1 MSIISQL
8 KKKRRCRTWKK
19 AFHFDEVQF
28 TCFFSG
34 SCLWCLLIYSMDT
47 KIYCHVSFKIF
58 IILVFAFRFMSDFVL
73 ILCWCKVGVQLH
85 SLACSSHAILL
96 KINGASLSQKGY
108 RTQGNPDWVIGSRA
122 RQVRRVLRIGLR
134 CYMMRRAAVWA
145 PSWTAGHGAWALL
158 VSSQHVCDM
167 PRGLHLWRVLPAG
180 SPPQRGVLLI
190 KSEIS

>member
-1 MSIISQL
+1 MYSWSLQLLMLYCMLAKKVDLKRSCYKKKNCKYMQFYVHYISV
-8 KKKRRCRTWKK
+8 KEKRRCRTWKK

-58 IILVFAFRFMSDFVL
+58 IILVFAFRFLSDFVL

-85 SLACSSHAILL
+85 SLACSSLAILL

-108 RTQGNPDWVIGSRA
+108 RTQGNPD
-122 RQVRRVLRIGLR
+122 
-134 CYMMRRAAVWA
+134 
-145 PSWTAGHGAWALL
+145 
-158 VSSQHVCDM
+158 
-167 PRGLHLWRVLPAG
+167 
-180 SPPQRGVLLI
+180 
-190 KSEIS
+190 